1 MAGARDGRFCHAT
14 AILDD
19 MLDDME
25 LHCAWAVEV
34 KAVPAVTTATY
45 SIKELA
51 FMVILLFLCWIAD
64 AVLGCRM

>member
-1 MAGARDGRFCHAT
+1 
-14 AILDD
+14 